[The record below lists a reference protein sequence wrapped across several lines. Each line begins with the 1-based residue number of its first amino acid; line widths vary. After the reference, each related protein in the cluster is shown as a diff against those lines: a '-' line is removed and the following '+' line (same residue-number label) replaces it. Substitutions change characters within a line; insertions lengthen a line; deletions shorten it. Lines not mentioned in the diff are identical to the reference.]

1 MISTLNGMNTPD
13 DVDAIIGVTEPRVAT
28 PPAVALEPAT
38 SYGYELIEFAE
49 LIGLPLDPW
58 EQLAAIR
65 LGELRPDGTPRWR
78 IVLIIVARQ
87 NGKTTLARVW
97 ILWCLFW
104 SRLGTVLGLNSDRG
118 YARIQWEIT
127 TALAQEHFAGEI
139 ADVRK
144 TLNQEALITT
154 YGTDYRIGAVNRR
167 AGRSLTI
174 AYLLADELREH
185 LNWDAWTAAE
195 NAMNAVKG
203 GQVLAITNMGDATS
217 SVLNAL
223 RESALTALEVDDTES
238 DICLLEWSAEPGAE
252 IDDPVALAAANPNLG
267 RRLDTRSILAKA
279 RRIKA
284 SGDAEQILKFRTEV
298 LCQYVPLLDPAI
310 DPEQWATAAGTL
322 PDLAEHRDRVA
333 LCLDVSLDGLH
344 ATLLAAAKINGVTY
358 VDPVATWDGAEGVRR
373 CALDLPDIARRVR
386 PRAVGYWPNGPAAAI
401 VADLEQPAA
410 RWPRRVDLVA
420 LRAEQTAACM
430 ALPALI
436 KTGELTHGDDPL
448 INAHIGN
455 TQRLRRG
462 DGWVFQRQGAAP
474 IDAAY
479 ALAGAVHL
487 ARTIKPPK
495 PPLRVVRAGD
505 PRASEQAL

>member
-1 MISTLNGMNTPD
+1 MDLASIVGS
-13 DVDAIIGVTEPRVAT
+13 TEPRIAT
-28 PPAVALEPAT
+28 PPGRALVDRAA

-49 LIGLPLDPW
+49 LIGIDLDPW
-58 EQLAAIR
+58 ERLAAIR
-65 LGELRPDGTPRWR
+65 LGELRADGTPRWR
-78 IVLIIVARQ
+78 TVLIIVARQ

-118 YARIQWEIT
+118 YARIQWEIAV
-127 TALAQEHFAGEI
+127 ALAQEHLAGEI

-154 YGTDYRIGAVNRR
+154 HGTDYRIGAVNRR

-185 LNWDAWTAAE
+185 LNWDAWTAAK
-195 NAMNAVKG
+195 NAMNAVRG
-203 GQVLAITNMGDATS
+203 AQILAITNMGDAS
-217 SVLNAL
+217 SAVLNAL
-223 RESALTALEVDDTES
+223 RESALLDLEDGTDES

-252 IDDPVALAAANPNLG
+252 IDDVEALAAANPNLG
-267 RRLDTRSILAKA
+267 RRVDTRSLLAEA
-279 RRIKA
+279 RRIKR
-284 SGDAEQILKFRTEV
+284 SGDAEQIIKFRTEV

-310 DPEQWATAAGTL
+310 DPEQWTTAAGEI
-322 PDLAEHRDRVA
+322 PDLAAHRDRVA
-333 LCLDVSLDGLH
+333 CCLDVSLDGLH
-344 ATLLAAAKINGVTY
+344 ASLIAAAKIDGVTY
-358 VDPVATWDGAEGVRR
+358 VDPVATWEGADAVRR
-373 CALDLPDIARRVR
+373 MAAELPDIVRRVR
-386 PRAVGYWPNGPAAAI
+386 PRAVGYWPNGPAAAV

-495 PPLRVVRAGD
+495 PPLRVVRSGERTA
-505 PRASEQAL
+505 PEQG

>member
-1 MISTLNGMNTPD
+1 MDTPD
-13 DVDAIIGVTEPRVAT
+13 VDSITGSVEPRIAT
-28 PPAVALEPAT
+28 PPGGPLTPET
-38 SYGYELIEFAE
+38 SYGYDVIELAE

-58 EQLAAIR
+58 EKLAAIR
-65 LGELRPDGTPRWR
+65 IGEHLPSGRPRFR

-104 SRLGTVLGLNSDRG
+104 SRLGTVLGMNTDRG
-118 YARIQWEIT
+118 YARVQWEF
-127 TALAQEHFAGEI
+127 AVELAKEQFTDEVL
-139 ADVRK
+139 DVRK

-154 YGTDYRIGAVNRR
+154 HGTDYRISANNRR

-185 LNWDAWTAAE
+185 QNWDGWTAAK
-195 NAMNAVKG
+195 NAMNAVIG
-203 GQVLAITNMGDATS
+203 GQVLAITNMGDSTS
-217 SVLNAL
+217 AVLNAL
-223 RESALTALEVDDTES
+223 RESALLAIEEGDTES
-238 DICLLEWSAEPGAE
+238 DVCLLEWSAEPGAE
-252 IDDPVALAAANPNLG
+252 LDDLAALAQANPNLNH
-267 RRLDTRSILAKA
+267 RVDARSLLAEA
-279 RRIKA
+279 RRVKR
-284 SGDAEQILKFRTEV
+284 SGDPEQILKFRTEV

-310 DPEQWATAAGTL
+310 DPEQWATAAGQL
-322 PDLAEHRDRVA
+322 PDLAEHRGRVA

-344 ATLLAAAKINGVTY
+344 ATLLAAAKIDGVTY
-358 VDPVATWDGAEGVRR
+358 VDPVATWDGADGVRR
-373 CALDLPDIARRVR
+373 CAVELPEIVRRVA
-386 PRAVGYWPNGPAAAI
+386 PRALGWWPNGPAAAI
-401 VADLEQPAA
+401 TADLQRPAA
-410 RWPRRVDLVA
+410 RWPRRVDLVE

-436 KTGELTHGDDPL
+436 KTGELIHGDDPL

-455 TQRLRRG
+455 AQRLRRG

-505 PRASEQAL
+505 AADGA